1 MCSSKE
7 IYKFND
13 ALQKQLNR
21 VFIFTISGFFLN
33 VFMLQSLDKI
43 IGMCSSFQAL
53 GRRSR

>member
-21 VFIFTISGFFLN
+21 VFIFTISGLFLN
-33 VFMLQSLDKI
+33 VFMLQSLDEI